1 MPTLAVLY
9 LRSSKDKSDISI
21 AAQRRALHEL
31 AASRGLVICDE
42 YADAVESGKDE
53 DRPAFQR
60 LLRDLRRPGRT
71 WSQVLALDTSRI
83 ARRRHLALIFEHE
96 CERQRVQI
104 VYRNVPDTDPITTML
119 LKSILQAM
127 DEWHS
132 LTSRAKGLAGMAE
145 NVRQGWR
152 AGGRAPRGYQLE
164 EHATGAIRDGQP
176 VTKTRLVPD
185 PELAPLVTAY
195 LSLRAQGVSRGQ
207 AISRLQ
213 LPWPASSVHSMDWQA
228 LTYAGHTAWNVH
240 AEREGGR
247 SVTGE
252 KRRPRSEWLVQRHT
266 HEALITDDQA
276 EAILAQVEKA
286 QIGRRRRA
294 SPLLFSGLVVAPD
307 GTTWHSDGSGCYRYG
322 KGKKISAKR
331 LERALLARI
340 EEDVMD
346 EEAIEV
352 VRAAL
357 ADVGDEIP
365 TPQRIQ
371 GIERRI
377 RNLTAQIGRT
387 VDLAA
392 KIEDPAPVLRRVED
406 LEHSRAVL
414 IEELTELRA
423 AAERVATADQ
433 VTLDDVRVMLRRM
446 FEEMATLAEAGDV
459 APARQALGA
468 LVERVV
474 LEPTTLTAHV
484 DFCVDTTGDKVA
496 SRRGRRLSPVRWR
509 SVAISLQRAA

>member
-9 LRSSKDKSDISI
+9 LRSSKDKSDVSI

-31 AASRGLVICDE
+31 AASRDLVICDE

-60 LLRDLRRPGRT
+60 LLRDLKAPGRP

-185 PELAPLVTAY
+185 PELAPLVSAY
-195 LSLRAQGVSRGQ
+195 LALRADGVTRGN
-207 AISRLQ
+207 AIGRLQ

-228 LTYAGHTAWNVH
+228 LTYAGHTVWNMH
-240 AEREGGR
+240 AERQGGR

-252 KRRPRSEWLVQRHT
+252 KRRPRSEWIIQRNT

-276 EAILAQVEKA
+276 EAILAQVEAA
-286 QIGRRRRA
+286 QVGRRRRA
-294 SPLLFSGLVVAPD
+294 SPLLFSGLIHAPD
-307 GTTWHSDGSGCYRYG
+307 GTAWWSDGGGAYRLG
-322 KGKKISAKR
+322 KGRRISASR
-331 LERALLARI
+331 LERALLERI
-340 EEDVMD
+340 EADLMA
-346 EEAIEV
+346 EEAIEK
-352 VRAAL
+352 VRDAMS
-357 ADVGDEIP
+357 DVGEEVP

-371 GIERRI
+371 GLERRI
-377 RNLTAQIGRT
+377 GNLTTQIGRT

-392 KIEDPAPVLRRVED
+392 RLDDPTPVLRRVED

-414 IEELTELRA
+414 VEQLGDMRA
-423 AAERVATADQ
+423 AAERAATAKT
-433 VTLDDVRVMLRRM
+433 VTLEDVRGLLRRL
-446 FEEMATLAEAGDV
+446 FAELQAQAGSGELP
-459 APARQALGA
+459 AARQALGEF
-468 LVERVV
+468 VERVV
-474 LEPTTLTAHV
+474 LDPETMSAHV
-484 DFCVDTTGDKVA
+484 EYRVDTGVKVA
-496 SRRGRRLSPVRWR
+496 SRSRVGITPARWHGAQLRL
-509 SVAISLQRAA
+509 AA